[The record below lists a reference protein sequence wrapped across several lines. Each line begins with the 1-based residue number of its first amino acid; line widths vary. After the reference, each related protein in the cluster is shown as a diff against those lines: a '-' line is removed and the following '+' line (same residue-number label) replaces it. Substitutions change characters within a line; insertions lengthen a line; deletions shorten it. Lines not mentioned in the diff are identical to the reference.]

1 MLTSKSGNEITIASK
16 AAHDGIDGGNAWNGG
31 EPVSSWDFQ
40 IQMVD
45 SSSTGDNGLPTQI
58 YGAQDGKYSKRRW
71 SNVAAIIVR
80 IVFIRSFLFQC
91 LLLNHSFQ
99 TNPNKITNCFKLF
112 FLLQLTTTLLLRRY
126 FDFCTQ
132 VNF

>member
-80 IVFIRSFLFQC
+80 IVFIRSFV
-91 LLLNHSFQ
+91 HSSF
-99 TNPNKITNCFKLF
+99 NIFS
-112 FLLQLTTTLLLRRY
+112 
-126 FDFCTQ
+126 
-132 VNF
+132 

>member
-1 MLTSKSGNEITIASK
+1 MPSRSEAPMLTSKSGNEITIASK

-80 IVFIRSFLFQC
+80 IVFIRSFV
-91 LLLNHSFQ
+91 HSSF
-99 TNPNKITNCFKLF
+99 NVFS
-112 FLLQLTTTLLLRRY
+112 
-126 FDFCTQ
+126 
-132 VNF
+132 

>member
-91 LLLNHSFQ
+91 LLLIAFKQ
-99 TNPNKITNCFKLF
+99 TQTRLLTALNFSS
-112 FLLQLTTTLLLRRY
+112 LLQLTITFAQCVRLFLIFEQT
-126 FDFCTQ
+126 
-132 VNF
+132 